1 MSRPEPTPD
10 REWASLAEVTA
21 LVKAAMAAVAR
32 GDVVDLTG
40 LDGIIAGLCA
50 DIREMPSAHGSQLA
64 PPLADLMA
72 ELDRLAEAMA
82 AQRDQFLSLSG
93 QAGGASAAGAAAA
106 YRKNR
111 S

>member
-1 MSRPEPTPD
+1 MNRPAPTPD
-10 REWASLAEVTA
+10 RARASLAEVTA
-21 LVKAAMAAVAR
+21 LVKATTTAVAR

-40 LDGIIAGLCA
+40 LDRIIAHLCA
-50 DIREMPSAHGSQLA
+50 DIRQMPTAHGSQLA
-64 PPLADLMA
+64 PPLTDLTA

-93 QAGGASAAGAAAA
+93 QAGGPSAAGAAAA
-106 YRKNR
+106 YRKTR